1 MLRLA
6 SQAAGGWTHDPCQE
20 AEAMKKALLVVAVG
34 LGVWVGLAAPRGIAA
49 APSCTPNQP
58 HQARLTVKRLHIWNR
73 PIGTGYAARSKGPIW
88 DPDFTAR
95 TGQGRSSVIQAH
107 DVTPVPG
114 YGKHG
119 PFYRLPS
126 MRRGDLATITR
137 CGVRYTYKF
146 VRSFHRL
153 AVPNE
158 GGEPQSGAV

>member
-1 MLRLA
+1 
-6 SQAAGGWTHDPCQE
+6 
-20 AEAMKKALLVVAVG
+20 MKKALLVVAVG